1 MLQNGTFRRSHRKGI
16 DKAAGDLYYDIV
28 LISRSKALK
37 NRFKCAIEICI
48 CIYGLANIAEIIIV
62 SGLAVKAK
70 VIEDVC

>member
-1 MLQNGTFRRSHRKGI
+1 MGRLDEAIERAF

>member
-1 MLQNGTFRRSHRKGI
+1 MGRLDEAIERALIKRQ
-16 DKAAGDLYYDIV
+16 GDLYYDIV